1 MGQRKR
7 RKASMDDLNPNLPD
21 QGLGDPSEV
30 HADDAKP
37 AIDRTRR
44 AFLQGSARK
53 LAYAAP
59 LVLLFH
65 PSQACASG
73 GSNLS
78 PAEPEGNAIDGQLQ
92 GDIAG
97 LMG

>member
-1 MGQRKR
+1 
-7 RKASMDDLNPNLPD
+7 MDDLIPKLPD
-21 QGLGDPSEV
+21 EAPGEPSVVEPGNV
-30 HADDAKP
+30 TPTAD
-37 AIDRTRR
+37 RSRR

-59 LVLLFH
+59 FILLFH

-78 PAEPEGNAIDGQLQ
+78 QAEPEGNAIDGQLQ
-92 GDIAG
+92 GNVAG